1 MINPNWKTIGFQANN
16 PRTDFR
22 GGGIL
27 SLMCLVFLVENYPT
41 QWEEMVASG
50 SDESK
55 MWLLA
60 ISSINITHNLIVYF
74 HMHDYE
80 VPEHYKKVVAG
91 RAQFK
96 KFCHL
101 NYITKKAFF
110 ELHRFALMHLHYE
123 WLILVKHSGKPV
135 P

>member
-1 MINPNWKTIGFQANN
+1 MCMIY
-16 PRTDFR
+16 
-22 GGGIL
+22 
-27 SLMCLVFLVENYPT
+27 MVENHSS
-41 QWEEMVASG
+41 QWDEMVASCAEE
-50 SDESK
+50 DK

-110 ELHRFALMHLHYE
+110 ELNRFALMHLHLG
-123 WLILVKHSGKPV
+123 WLALIKNSGKPI